1 MLSVLRGLYGR
12 SVRSVL
18 SALRVPSV
26 LCVRSVLGEPPRS
39 RCHCPSTPRSP
50 RLVAR
55 RAVRRCAG
63 KERGRAPRTQSDIQG
78 RTPASTMFLHT
89 SAASPRMPH
98 TSTCAPAATRGRR
111 QEAGSREALSGTPG
125 SACAC
130 HWQTR
135 ADTPRPRAS
144 QATRLGGT
152 RLPPASLLARGADA
166 AGLQYSSAGGK
177 MLTGHALLCG
187 EAPQT
192 DLPVVLA
199 VEVGVCAIRGHAREF
214 RARREGSS
222 SASLQEV
229 HSVHDSTLQ
238 NQILLRCSWHDSL
251 LQIIH

>member
-63 KERGRAPRTQSDIQG
+63 KERGRAPRTQSDTQG

-152 RLPPASLLARGADA
+152 RLPPASLRARGADA

-177 MLTGHALLCG
+177 MLTGHALLRG

-199 VEVGVCAIRGHAREF
+199 VEVGVCAIRGHPREF

-222 SASLQEV
+222 SGSALMLSP
-229 HSVHDSTLQ
+229 
-238 NQILLRCSWHDSL
+238 
-251 LQIIH
+251 